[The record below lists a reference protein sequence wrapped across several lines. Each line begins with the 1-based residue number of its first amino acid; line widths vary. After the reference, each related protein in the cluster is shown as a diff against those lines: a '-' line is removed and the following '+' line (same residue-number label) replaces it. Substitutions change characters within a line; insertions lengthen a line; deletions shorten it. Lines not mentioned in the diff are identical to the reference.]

1 MTNPN
6 IIELP
11 HITGTNITMIADKA
25 NCGRS
30 YVWMILNG
38 DRSASSKKAKLILN
52 TAKSINAA
60 IELRLTKMEN
70 QIQEID

>member
-1 MTNPN
+1 
-6 IIELP
+6 
-11 HITGTNITMIADKA
+11 MIADKA

-38 DRSASSKKAKLILN
+38 ERSASSKKARLILN